1 MSRRNEANTRA
12 IVGSARSVLAAAVV
26 AALGGCD
33 DYLER
38 RDTITLGVGDSI
50 AVNNAT
56 QTINRWPAAAKR
68 DRWLWDG
75 ERARSAVSRYRSRT
89 VTPPAALDKG
99 TNDDGNGVLDK
110 VPSAVSG
117 SQ

>member
-1 MSRRNEANTRA
+1 MSRPNDGSRRA
-12 IVGSARSVLAAAVV
+12 GGYFAAGVLAASACV
-26 AALGGCD
+26 LLSGCD

-38 RDTITLGVGDSI
+38 RDTITLGVGDSV
-50 AVNNAT
+50 AVNKAT
-56 QTINRWPAAAKR
+56 QTINRWPAEAR
-68 DRWLWDG
+68 QDRWLSDG

-99 TNDDGNGVLDK
+99 SGEDGNSILDK
-110 VPSAVSG
+110 VPSASG